1 MKTKTIIAV
10 RGVANK
16 GKSRTIKIVY
26 LLLKELYPTANI
38 EELHIGVDITVVMT
52 IEEVKVGIES
62 QSDPDSRLF
71 KNLKNFVKI
80 GCKVIVCATRSR
92 GATVEAVNS
101 LAGDFRV
108 EWFSKVSI
116 SSASEHEAA
125 NRSDAQQIVAAVQAA
140 IDA

>member
-1 MKTKTIIAV
+1 
-10 RGVANK
+10 
-16 GKSRTIKIVY
+16 
-26 LLLKELYPTANI
+26 
-38 EELHIGVDITVVMT
+38 MT
-52 IEEVKVGIES
+52 INAVKVGIES
-62 QSDPDSRLF
+62 QGDPGSRLF
-71 KNLKNFVKI
+71 KNLKYFVKI

-101 LAGDFRV
+101 LAVDFRV

-140 IDA
+140 IDS

>member
-1 MKTKTIIAV
+1 MKYKTIIAV
-10 RGVANK
+10 CGVANK

-26 LLLKELYPTANI
+26 SLLKKVYPTAI
-38 EELHIGVDITVVMT
+38 VEEHHIGVDITVVMT
-52 IEEVKVGIES
+52 IDDVKVGIES
-62 QSDPDSRLF
+62 QGDPNSRLF
-71 KNLKNFVKI
+71 KNLDRFVKI
-80 GCKVIVCATRSR
+80 GCKVIICATRSR

-101 LAGDFRV
+101 LAGEFRI
-108 EWFSKVSI
+108 EWFPKVSI

>member
-10 RGVANK
+10 RGVANT
-16 GKSRTIKIVY
+16 GKSGTIKIVY
-26 LLLKELYPTANI
+26 SLLKVLYSTANI
-38 EELHIGVDITVVMT
+38 EELHIGVDITIVMT

-62 QSDPDSRLF
+62 QGDPSSRLF
-71 KNLKNFVKI
+71 NSLDHFVKI
-80 GCKVIVCATRSR
+80 GCKVIVCAIRSR
-92 GATVEAVNS
+92 GATIEAVNS

-108 EWFSKVSI
+108 EWLPKISI

-125 NRSDAQQIVAAVQAA
+125 NRSDAQQIVAAVRAA